1 MGVGMPGCTFS
12 VGVVSTTIGGS
23 KGKRGMRITVLGG
36 TGYAGSA
43 IAREAE
49 RRGHDVTSYSRKMP
63 DHPVPGVR
71 YRTGS
76 VLADGFLAQSVA
88 DVDVVFEAL
97 SPRGELA
104 GELEGVV
111 ERLLP
116 LAADAGVRLGVLG
129 GASSLQVSPGGPR
142 LVDVRPPA
150 QEIAV
155 EVHTG
160 IALLDIMQSAPEE
173 LDWFFVSPAASF
185 GAWAPGEATG
195 KYRIS
200 DDVLLTD
207 ENGKSFI
214 SADDLAVAILDEIE
228 QPQHSRRRFHVAY

>member
-1 MGVGMPGCTFS
+1 
-12 VGVVSTTIGGS
+12 
-23 KGKRGMRITVLGG
+23 MRISVLGG
-36 TGYAGSA
+36 TGYAGTA

-49 RRGHDVTSYSRKMP
+49 RRGHDVTSYSRSMP
-63 DHPVPGVR
+63 DDPVEGVR

-76 VLADGFLAQSVA
+76 VLEEGFLAQSVA
-88 DVDVVFEAL
+88 DADVVFEAL

-111 ERLLP
+111 ERLIP
-116 LAADAGVRLGVLG
+116 LAAEAGARLGVLG

-150 QEIAV
+150 PEIAL

-160 IALLDIMQSAPEE
+160 IALLDIMNEAPED
-173 LDWFFVSPAASF
+173 LDWFFVSPAAGF

-195 KYRIS
+195 KYRIGG
-200 DDVLLTD
+200 DVLLTGED
-207 ENGKSFI
+207 GKSFI
-214 SADDLAVAILDEIE
+214 SAADLAVAVLDEIE
-228 QPQHSRRRFHVAY
+228 EPKHSGRRFHVAY

>member
-1 MGVGMPGCTFS
+1 
-12 VGVVSTTIGGS
+12 
-23 KGKRGMRITVLGG
+23 MRITVLGG

-63 DHPVPGVR
+63 DDPVQGVR

-76 VLADGFLAQSVA
+76 VLEDGFLAQTVA
-88 DVDVVFEAL
+88 DADVVFEAL

-104 GELEGVV
+104 GKLEGVV

-116 LAADAGVRLGVLG
+116 VAAEAGVRLGVLG

-150 QEIAV
+150 PEIAV

-160 IALLDIMQSAPEE
+160 IALLDIMGSAPEQ

-195 KYRIS
+195 EYRTS

-207 ENGKSFI
+207 ADGKSFI
-214 SADDLAVAILDEIE
+214 SAADLAVAILDEIE
-228 QPQHSRRRFHVAY
+228 QPKHSRKRFHVAY

>member
-1 MGVGMPGCTFS
+1 
-12 VGVVSTTIGGS
+12 
-23 KGKRGMRITVLGG
+23 MRITVLGG

-43 IAREAE
+43 ITREAE
-49 RRGHDVTSYSRKMP
+49 RRGHGVTSYSRSMP
-63 DHPVPGVR
+63 DDPVQGVR

-76 VLADGFLAQSVA
+76 VLDEAVLAEAVR
-88 DVDVVFEAL
+88 DTDVVFETL

-104 GELEGVV
+104 GRLEGVV
-111 ERLLP
+111 EQLLP
-116 LAADAGVRLGVLG
+116 LAAAGGVRLGVLG

-150 QEIAV
+150 PEVAV

-160 IALLDIMQSAPEE
+160 IALLDIVQRAPEG
-173 LDWFFVSPAASF
+173 LDWFFVSPAAGF

-195 KYRIS
+195 RYRVS

-207 ENGKSFI
+207 EHGKSFI
-214 SADDLAVAILDEIE
+214 SAADLAVAILDEIE
-228 QPQHSRRRFHVAY
+228 EPKHSRRRFHVAY

>member
-1 MGVGMPGCTFS
+1 
-12 VGVVSTTIGGS
+12 
-23 KGKRGMRITVLGG
+23 MRITVLGG

-49 RRGHDVTSYSRKMP
+49 RRGHDVTSYSRNMP
-63 DHPVPGVR
+63 ADPVPGVI

-76 VLADGFLAQSVA
+76 VLNDAFLAESVTNA
-88 DVDVVFEAL
+88 DVAFEAL
-97 SPRGELA
+97 APRGELA
-104 GELEGVV
+104 GKLEGVV
-111 ERLLP
+111 ERLIP
-116 LAADAGVRLGVLG
+116 LATEAGVRLGVLG
-129 GASSLQVSPGGPR
+129 GASSLHVSPGGPR

-150 QEIAV
+150 PEIAV

-160 IALLDIMQSAPEE
+160 ITLLDIIRSAPKQ

-185 GAWAPGEATG
+185 GAWEPGQATG

-207 ENGKSFI
+207 EKGRSFI
-214 SADDLAVAILDEIE
+214 SAADLAVAVLDELE
-228 QPQHSRRRFHVAY
+228 QPQHSRKRFHVAY

>member
-1 MGVGMPGCTFS
+1 
-12 VGVVSTTIGGS
+12 
-23 KGKRGMRITVLGG
+23 MRITVLGG

-49 RRGHDVTSYSRKMP
+49 RRGHDVTSYSRTMP
-63 DHPVPGVR
+63 ADPVQGVR

-76 VLADGFLAQSVA
+76 VLDDAFLAGTVA
-88 DVDVVFEAL
+88 DADVVFEAL

-111 ERLLP
+111 ERLIP
-116 LAADAGVRLGVLG
+116 LAAEAGVRLGVLG

-150 QEIAV
+150 PEIAV

-160 IALLDIMQSAPEE
+160 IALLDILQSAPEG

-185 GAWAPGEATG
+185 GAWAPGEARG
-195 KYRIS
+195 AYRVS

-207 ENGKSFI
+207 EDGKSYI
-214 SADDLAVAILDEIE
+214 SAPDLAAAVLDEIE
-228 QPQHSRRRFHVAY
+228 QPRHSRRRFHVAY

>member
-1 MGVGMPGCTFS
+1 
-12 VGVVSTTIGGS
+12 
-23 KGKRGMRITVLGG
+23 MRITVLGG

-49 RRGHDVTSYSRKMP
+49 RRGHEVTSFSRNMP
-63 DHPVPGVR
+63 ADPVPGVV

-76 VLADGFLAQSVA
+76 VLEDGFLAQSVA
-88 DVDVVFEAL
+88 DADVVFEAL

-111 ERLLP
+111 ERLIP
-116 LAADAGVRLGVLG
+116 LATEAGVRLGVLG

-150 QEIAV
+150 PEIAV
-155 EVHTG
+155 EVNTG
-160 IALLDIMQSAPEE
+160 ITLLEIMRSAPEE

-185 GAWAPGEATG
+185 GAWEPGEATG
-195 KYRIS
+195 AYRLGAE
-200 DDVLLTD
+200 VLLTGED
-207 ENGKSFI
+207 GRSFI
-214 SADDLAVAILDEIE
+214 SAADLALAVLDELE
-228 QPQHSRRRFHVAY
+228 APKHSRMRFHVAY

>member
-1 MGVGMPGCTFS
+1 
-12 VGVVSTTIGGS
+12 
-23 KGKRGMRITVLGG
+23 MRITVLGG

-49 RRGHDVTSYSRKMP
+49 RRGHDVTSFSRSMP
-63 DHPVPGVR
+63 EDPVEGVR

-76 VLADGFLAQSVA
+76 VLDDGFLAESLR
-88 DVDVVFEAL
+88 DTDVVFEAL

-111 ERLLP
+111 ERLIP
-116 LAADAGVRLGVLG
+116 LAAEAGVRLGVLG

-142 LVDVRPPA
+142 LVDVRPPTP
-150 QEIAV
+150 EIEV

-160 IALLDIMQSAPEE
+160 IALLEIIRSAPEE
-173 LDWFFVSPAASF
+173 LDWFFVSPAAGF

-195 KYRIS
+195 QYRLGG
-200 DDVLLTD
+200 DVLLTGED
-207 ENGKSFI
+207 GKSFI
-214 SADDLAVAILDEIE
+214 SAADLAVAVLDEIE
-228 QPQHSRRRFHVAY
+228 EPKHSRRRFHVAY

>member
-1 MGVGMPGCTFS
+1 
-12 VGVVSTTIGGS
+12 
-23 KGKRGMRITVLGG
+23 MRITVLGG

-49 RRGHDVTSYSRKMP
+49 RRGHDVTSYSRNMP
-63 DHPVPGVR
+63 EDPVQGVR

-76 VLADGFLAQSVA
+76 VLDDGFLAESVTET
-88 DVDVVFEAL
+88 DVVFEAL

-116 LAADAGVRLGVLG
+116 LATDAGVRLGVLG

-150 QEIAV
+150 PEIAV

-160 IALLDIMQSAPEE
+160 VTLLEIMKSAPEA

-185 GAWAPGEATG
+185 GAWEPGEATG
-195 KYRIS
+195 KYRVS
-200 DDVLLTD
+200 DDVLLTGED
-207 ENGKSFI
+207 GRSFI
-214 SADDLAVAILDEIE
+214 SAADLAVAVLDELE
-228 QPQHSRRRFHVAY
+228 EPKHSRKRFHVAY